1 MAVQEDHIELGRLV
15 PNGDLLVTAGKL
27 SGHASMHAICF
38 GCLQRTT
45 HVSKTGLEIPLDS
58 WGG

>member
-1 MAVQEDHIELGRLV
+1 MAAREDHIELERLI
-15 PNGDLLVTAGKL
+15 PNGDLLVTTGKL

-38 GCLQRTT
+38 GYLQRTT
-45 HVSKTGLEIPLDS
+45 LVSKTGLEFPLDL